1 MREDSTMTMLKLND
15 LAGQIA
21 SEAIKSGLTS
31 EEVKVLSR
39 EAIESQAGEQIELSP
54 TAFEKARNYAV
65 KQIERK
71 EIEDLLKEIIN
82 NLDSWLE
89 DYPDGQWE
97 IESALDRRKLCFKFY
112 PFGKPAIPD
121 MREL

>member
-1 MREDSTMTMLKLND
+1 MAILKLND
-15 LAGQIA
+15 MAGQIA

-39 EAIESQAGEQIELSP
+39 EAIESQTGEQIELSP

-65 KQIERK
+65 KQIENK
-71 EIEDLLKEIIN
+71 EREELLKEIIN
-82 NLDSWLE
+82 NLDPWLK
-89 DYPDGQWE
+89 DYPNVEWE
-97 IESALDRRKLCFKFY
+97 VEPTLDRRKLCFKFY
-112 PFGKPAIPD
+112 PFGKPVIPD